1 MLILAELQADP
12 ERHRV
17 FEGDDVLIAATGTGE
32 VLVRDAQQRRDA
44 TMIFQHETIQMM
56 KANRVEAIDKLLTA
70 VGPGSAVVPLKKKP
84 ESLWDN
90 ITVGRATTADVVIDD
105 PAISSV
111 HAHFAI
117 DFSDGTVS
125 LEDVGSSNGTF
136 LNRLQLQ
143 PHTPTPLKSG
153 DCLRFGQTVFYYV
166 GNSMLADLVKKPA
179 NSLA

>member
-1 MLILAELQADP
+1 M
-12 ERHRV
+12 
-17 FEGDDVLIAATGTGE
+17 LIAASGQGE
-32 VLVRDAQQRRDA
+32 VLVRDVKHGREA

-56 KANRVEAIDKLLTA
+56 KAERVEAIDKLLTA
-70 VGPGSAVVPLKKKP
+70 VNAASAIVPLRKKP

-90 ITVGRATTADVVIDD
+90 NTVGRANTADVVIDD

-117 DFSDGTVS
+117 DFSDGSVS

-136 LNRLQLQ
+136 LNRQQLQ
-143 PHTPTPLKSG
+143 PHTPTTIKAG

-166 GNSMLADLVKKPA
+166 STSMLADLLLKGVG
-179 NSLA
+179 

>member
-1 MLILAELQADP
+1 MLTLGELQETP
-12 ERHRV
+12 ERCDEL
-17 FEGDDVLIAATGTGE
+17 EGDDLLVAASGVGE
-32 VLVRDAQQRRDA
+32 VLVREVKHGREA
-44 TMIFQHETIQMM
+44 TLIFQHETIQIM
-56 KANRVEAIDKLLTA
+56 KAERIEAIDKLMTA
-70 VGPGSAVVPLKKKP
+70 VGPTSAVVPLRKKP

-125 LEDVGSSNGTF
+125 VEDVGSSNGTF
-136 LNRLQLQ
+136 VNRRQLQ
-143 PHTPTPLKSG
+143 PHTPTTIRAG

-166 GNSMLADLVKKPA
+166 SSSMLADLINKHATPA
-179 NSLA
+179 A